1 MRNMQSTPYGD
12 YRQWDYH
19 YLLPGAPGTDMDGLW
34 QGSASGTMHAAFR
47 VLFSH
52 CLDSFRKTG
61 RKNSK
66 LKKPLYI
73 ERTAWEPSDL
83 SDPLKKKTLLSL
95 FIYNHS
101 STYSSTY
108 LLHKQVRRRAL
119 PYIYTHIWK
128 ISISPVCQRIISL
141 VLYLTVR
148 EAVRWWNL
156 WYEG

>member
-108 LLHKQVRRRAL
+108 LLHITGPPQGSTL
-119 PYIYTHIWK
+119 YIYPYLKDLNQSCLSKNYIP
-128 ISISPVCQRIISL
+128 SSL
-141 VLYLTVR
+141 SDC
-148 EAVRWWNL
+148 
-156 WYEG
+156 